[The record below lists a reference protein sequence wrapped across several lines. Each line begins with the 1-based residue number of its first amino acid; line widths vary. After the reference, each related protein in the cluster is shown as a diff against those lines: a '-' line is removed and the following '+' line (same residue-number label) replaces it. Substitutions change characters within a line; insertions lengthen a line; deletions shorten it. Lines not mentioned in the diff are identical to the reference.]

1 MNISLILAICACVF
15 AVISIIIGLIALV
28 KVISMEKSTHS
39 VQYVPLEMM
48 PEDKWAT
55 TDKEI
60 EEINKT
66 VKETNEEIFGV

>member
-1 MNISLILAICACVF
+1 MNITLILAICACVF
-15 AVISIIIGLIALV
+15 SVISIIIGLIGLV
-28 KVISMEKSTHS
+28 KVLAMEKSTHS

-48 PEDKWAT
+48 PENNWAT

-60 EEINKT
+60 EKINKT